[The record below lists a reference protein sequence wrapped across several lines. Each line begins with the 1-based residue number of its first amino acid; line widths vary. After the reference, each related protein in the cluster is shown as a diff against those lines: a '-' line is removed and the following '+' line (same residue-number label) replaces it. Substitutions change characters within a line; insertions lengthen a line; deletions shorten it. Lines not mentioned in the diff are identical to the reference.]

1 MAKPATIR
9 KLDEVVV
16 NRIAAGEVI
25 QRPANALKEMLE
37 NSLDARATSIQVT
50 VKAGGMKLL
59 QIQDNGTGIRKEDL
73 DIVCER
79 FTTSKLNKFEDLSTI
94 STYGFRG
101 EALAS
106 ISHVAHLTI
115 VTKTCDSPCA
125 YRASYEN
132 SKLKAPP
139 KPCAGNQGTQI
150 TVEDLFYNVTT
161 RRKALK
167 SPTEEHNRIAEV
179 IGRYAI
185 HNANVGFTLKKQG
198 DSLADIRT
206 PTNSTTIDNIRTVF
220 GSNIAKELLEI
231 EAEDDKLK
239 FKMKGYIS
247 NANYSTK
254 KFIMLLFIN
263 HRLVESAGL
272 KKVME
277 QVYSLYVPKNNHPF
291 VYLSLELDPRNVDVN
306 VHPTKHEVHF
316 LHEDSVLD
324 KIKQTV
330 ETKLLGCNKSRVFYT
345 QARLPGAKIPVESKP
360 STSTSSSSKVSANKM
375 VRTDSS
381 AQKLDKFLG
390 NTSQDEPMVSTAEHS
405 VYAASLNMPKRV
417 ECRLRSVL
425 ELRRDVENKLHF
437 GLRELLKN
445 SCFVGCVTPKL
456 ALIQHDTKLYLCNTA
471 KLSEELFYQL
481 LLFDFG
487 NFGEIKFTNPL
498 SIYDV
503 ALLGLNSEDSGYSSD
518 LGSKEELAK
527 SVEEILQEKSPMLN
541 EYFSTV
547 IDSEG
552 KLCSLPLL
560 LEQYSP
566 AAEGIPMYLL
576 HIATDVEWE
585 YEKECFESFSRETA
599 RFFADQLGLE
609 MWEDVPQNSS
619 QKEMDEGRDLKWT
632 IEHVIYP
639 ALRSS
644 FLPPKSFAEDGT
656 ILQIANLP
664 DLYKVFERC

>member
-1 MAKPATIR
+1 MTTPAVIR

-37 NSLDARATSIQVT
+37 NSLDAQATTIQVI

-73 DIVCER
+73 GIVCER
-79 FTTSKLNKFEDLSTI
+79 FTTSKLSKFEDLSTI

-115 VTKTCDSPCA
+115 VTKTSDSPCA
-125 YRASYEN
+125 YRASYED

-150 TVEDLFYNVTT
+150 TVEDLFYNVAT

-167 SPTEEHNRIAEV
+167 SPAEEHNRIAEV
-179 IGRYAI
+179 VGRYAI
-185 HNANVGFTLKKQG
+185 HNAGVGFTLKKQG

-206 PTNSTTIDNIRTVF
+206 PTNSTAIDNIRTIF
-220 GSNIAKELLEI
+220 GSNVAKELLEI
-231 EAEDDKLK
+231 EVEDDKLK
-239 FKMKGYIS
+239 FKLRGYIS

-254 KFIMLLFIN
+254 KFVMLLFIN
-263 HRLVESAGL
+263 NRLVESTAL

-277 QVYSLYVPKNNHPF
+277 QVYSTYIPKNNHPF
-291 VYLSLELDPRNVDVN
+291 MYLSLELDPRNVDVN

-316 LHEDSVLD
+316 LHEDCVLD
-324 KIKQTV
+324 RIKEAV
-330 ETKLLGCNKSRVFYT
+330 DAKLLGCNKSRVFYT
-345 QARLPGAKIPVESKP
+345 QARLPGAKVPLETKSNTNN
-360 STSTSSSSKVSANKM
+360 TSNSSKVAANKM

-381 AQKLDKFLG
+381 AQKLD
-390 NTSQDEPMVSTAEHS
+390 NTAEHS
-405 VYAASLNMPKRV
+405 LYAATMNMPKRECHKGCDETLGMLGVMKV

-425 ELRRDVENKLHF
+425 ELRRDVENQLHF
-437 GLRELLKN
+437 GLRDLLKN

-498 SIYDV
+498 SVYDV
-503 ALLGLNSEDSGYSSD
+503 ALLGLNSEDSGYSAE

-527 SVEEILQEKSPMLN
+527 SAQDILQEKAVMLD
-541 EYFSTV
+541 EYFSMN
-547 IDSEG
+547 IDTEG
-552 KLCSLPLL
+552 KLFSELISIVK
-560 LEQYSP
+560 QYSP

-576 HIATDVEWE
+576 HLATDVEWD
-585 YEKECFESFSRETA
+585 YEKECFDSFSRETA
-599 RFFADQLGLE
+599 RFFSDQLGLE
-609 MWEDVPQNSS
+609 LWED
-619 QKEMDEGRDLKWT
+619 KEREVGHDLKWT
-632 IEHVIYP
+632 IEHVLYP

-644 FLPPKSFAEDGT
+644 FLPPKVFAEDGT